1 MNDLEKKY
9 LLKDGSINY
18 ATLRNEA
25 EIYRELEFSFE
36 NFKADFPNGKA
47 QTPIGEV
54 NVSTFQFHKM
64 EIKGRKDYLGL
75 IKPTLENPNFI
86 VDFEDTTCFFK
97 VFKNENNIIKF
108 VSVTKDRNNEM
119 LDVVSNHNIKNH
131 KLELLVRSGK
141 LLYMKDGITRNP
153 YDSRSS
159 GIVTSNNEIA
169 RNPYDIKSSGI
180 VTSDNEIIPQNSKN
194 TKSNRFA
201 NLVKPDDLP
210 SDNET
215 DKSKE
220 IDERDI

>member
-54 NVSTFQFHKM
+54 FVGVNQLRKLKNKEREQF
-64 EIKGRKDYLGL
+64 LGL

-141 LLYMKDGITRNP
+141 LLYIKDEIARNP

-159 GIVTSNNEIA
+159 GIVTS
-169 RNPYDIKSSGI
+169 DS
-180 VTSDNEIIPQNSKN
+180 EIIPQNSKN

-201 NLVKPDDLP
+201 NLVKPDDLAN
-210 SDNET
+210 DDKT